1 MLPKPIHLNGL
12 TIEVPV
18 ALGPMAGVT
27 DLPFR
32 TLCRREGCG
41 MFYTEMVSAQALHY
55 RNKNAQVLLESCEE
69 EHPLGVQLFGSD
81 RWKNVLTSSIS
92 TWAARCRRS

>member
-1 MLPKPIHLNGL
+1 MLPKPIHLKGL

-32 TLCRREGCG
+32 TLCREQGCG

-55 RNKNAQVLLESCEE
+55 RNRNAQILLRTAVS
-69 EHPLGVQLFGSD
+69 HAAG
-81 RWKNVLTSSIS
+81 IS
-92 TWAARCRRS
+92 AVNAF